1 MPIDRLGM
9 VRSIVTYML
18 LQFPRT
24 RERGGGEG
32 ERKKKREKKKR
43 APLRKRRMLI
53 AFPVHQNALHFGVM
67 VQGVLCTHSKQIG
80 TQSRHATVNFVADY
94 AAGTRW
100 F

>member
-1 MPIDRLGM
+1 MLPVDRLGM

-43 APLRKRRMLI
+43 APLRKRRMLPHSPCTKMFFTLAWWCRVCCAHI
-53 AFPVHQNALHFGVM
+53 ANRLEPRV
-67 VQGVLCTHSKQIG
+67 G
-80 TQSRHATVNFVADY
+80 TQL
-94 AAGTRW
+94 
-100 F
+100 